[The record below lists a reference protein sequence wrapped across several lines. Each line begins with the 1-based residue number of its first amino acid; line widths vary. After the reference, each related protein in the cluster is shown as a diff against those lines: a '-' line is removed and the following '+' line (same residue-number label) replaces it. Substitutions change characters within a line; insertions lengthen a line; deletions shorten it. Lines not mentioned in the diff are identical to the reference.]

1 MDKFKFETAGIYYSR
16 LFNDVSIVWKEV
28 DEIDHMIWK
37 AAGRPVYFVAPKRE
51 VNFGRTLGM

>member
-16 LFNDVSIVWKEV
+16 IFRDVSCVWNEI

-37 AAGRPVYFVAPKRE
+37 DTGKPASFISPRRE
-51 VNFGRTLGM
+51 VNIGPTLGM